1 MMRRTV
7 KSLIGFHL
15 GAADGEFGKVADF
28 YFDDE
33 TWTLRYLVVTTGGW
47 LLSRKVLISNAV
59 LKEPDW
65 NNEIIPVNLTRE
77 QIKNSPDIDTERT
90 ISRQQEIDLYS
101 HYGWPYYGIVGSG
114 FYGGMGL
121 SGMAESRTP
130 FEESIL
136 AAADRKEPVDP
147 HLRSTGD
154 VTGYRIHAADGE
166 IGDVEDFII
175 DDQTWNVHFLVVDT
189 GHWFPG
195 KKVLISPKWISKIK
209 WEDASVEIAITVNAV
224 KNSPEYDPSV
234 PLPETYENEFYRYYG
249 G

>member
-90 ISRQQEIDLYS
+90 ISRQQEIELVQPLRLAVLW
-101 HYGWPYYGIVGSG
+101 HRRIGVLWWHG
-114 FYGGMGL
+114 F
-121 SGMAESRTP
+121 
-130 FEESIL
+130 
-136 AAADRKEPVDP
+136 
-147 HLRSTGD
+147 
-154 VTGYRIHAADGE
+154 
-166 IGDVEDFII
+166 IG
-175 DDQTWNVHFLVVDT
+175 H
-189 GHWFPG
+189 G
-195 KKVLISPKWISKIK
+195 
-209 WEDASVEIAITVNAV
+209 
-224 KNSPEYDPSV
+224 
-234 PLPETYENEFYRYYG
+234 
-249 G
+249 